1 MLSAGYRAVL
11 LAAAV
16 GAPAPARAAALAAAT
31 AVPPAFATMM
41 TPHAVGRAAGALAT
55 MPAVG
60 SDAPTAAEAADAW
73 QERVLAKE
81 RLLAAC
87 AAAGMGREAPRRDAV
102 RPLIE
107 ALERLNPT
115 PRPLEA
121 PELLSGN
128 WRLVYTTSDSILGTT
143 RARPFRPQAHR
154 ILQSI
159 DAERL
164 AAMNEEWVLGGLLKN
179 QVRAELAPRDDGRT
193 VDVQFKRFGIGWL
206 RVPAP
211 ASARGVL
218 ETTYLDDALRVSR
231 GDKGNLFVLVREG
244 ASRIRSS

>member
-1 MLSAGYRAVL
+1 ML

-41 TPHAVGRAAGALAT
+41 TPHAVGRAAGAGDDA
-55 MPAVG
+55 G
-60 SDAPTAAEAADAW
+60 CRQCAPTAAEAADAW
-73 QERVLAKE
+73 QERVP
-81 RLLAAC
+81 
-87 AAAGMGREAPRRDAV
+87 PRSGCSPRARRRGWDARRRGDAV

-179 QVRAELAPRDDGRT
+179 QVRAELTPRDDGRT

-231 GDKGNLFVLVREG
+231 GDKGNTFVLVREG